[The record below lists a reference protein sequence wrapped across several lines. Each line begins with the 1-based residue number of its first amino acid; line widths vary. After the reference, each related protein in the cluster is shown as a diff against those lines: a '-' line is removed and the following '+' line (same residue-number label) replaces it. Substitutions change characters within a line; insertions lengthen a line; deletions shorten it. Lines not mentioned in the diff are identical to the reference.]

1 MKTCIV
7 CGIII
12 VGLWGCEGSNSP
24 RRTYETLTF
33 NVDSTRLEP
42 TITDS
47 VLKIEIASPKGW
59 KAIDD
64 AMLTQVVD
72 RLGDT
77 LTQGLEMAPR
87 LVFVNDGIGAMCV
100 VSGLEGVKGTPD
112 ETLLKTLD
120 DAYSSRFPT
129 ARVQRAIFRKGA
141 FRIHQ
146 LMVVASDFVLI
157 KLICDTPEISVFEVD
172 YVVPSDVYQQE
183 LRAIESSIGSL
194 NLINHSP

>member
-1 MKTCIV
+1 MKTCIA

-12 VGLWGCEGSNSP
+12 LGLWGCERSNSS
-24 RRTYETLTF
+24 RQTYETLTF

-47 VLKIEIASPKGW
+47 TLKIEIAAPKGW

-64 AMLTQVVD
+64 AMLVQVVD

-77 LTQGLEMAPR
+77 LTQGLEMLPR
-87 LVFVNDGIGAMCV
+87 LVFVNEEIGAICV
-100 VSGLEGVKGTPD
+100 VSGLEDVEGPPD
-112 ETLLKTLD
+112 ETLLKMLD
-120 DAYSSRFPT
+120 DTYRSRFPT
-129 ARVQRAIFRKGA
+129 ATSQRATFRKGA
-141 FRIHQ
+141 FRMHQ

-157 KLICDTPEISVFEVD
+157 KLICDTPESPVFEVD